1 MRTLAKCAIVL
12 PVVYL
17 TAWTTAYVAIAG
29 LEFSYYFEYLR
40 WAWTFRGGELPTYI
54 FCLSFLLFLP
64 LAVASLFLLRRTS
77 THMNNRGRES
87 SQRFMKYRALFCSLA
102 LCSLTGCASV
112 HTPAVAAR
120 SGPLV
125 GDEQR
130 LQGSW
135 KVTHN
140 ELMHIDTPW
149 LLGRVHIY
157 FGRRFRLDTDTGSE
171 EFRIDEQSEPKRI
184 DFDDGRRP
192 LIKGIYKLEGD
203 RLTVC
208 TGAPGDPRPSNF
220 ATSYLN
226 KSILTIL
233 VRLPPSE

>member
-1 MRTLAKCAIVL
+1 MNSR
-12 PVVYL
+12 
-17 TAWTTAYVAIAG
+17 
-29 LEFSYYFEYLR
+29 R
-40 WAWTFRGGELPTYI
+40 R
-54 FCLSFLLFLP
+54 
-64 LAVASLFLLRRTS
+64 ASKE
-77 THMNNRGRES
+77 GC
-87 SQRFMKYRALFCSLA
+87 MKSPALFCCLA
-102 LCSLTGCASV
+102 LWLVTACASV
-112 HTPAVAAR
+112 RTAPVVAR
-120 SGPLV
+120 TGPLV
-125 GDEQR
+125 GDEQM